1 MCGKLVEDK
10 VELGHTLETVLG
22 KLANGLWVSPT
33 VIVSVKCEGCVECN
47 KVLVLWVLVAIR
59 ALSYVTAVVQHFLC
73 ECGADIDSPCT
84 VSADSY
90 CLSLKFLGMHG
101 D

>member
-47 KVLVLWVLVAIR
+47 KVLVL
-59 ALSYVTAVVQHFLC
+59 
-73 ECGADIDSPCT
+73 
-84 VSADSY
+84 
-90 CLSLKFLGMHG
+90 
-101 D
+101 